1 MVWYLATEFTSENCI
16 GVSLPNNG
24 KVAHYLEET
33 RRVRRFDYAAPSQTF
48 EACALLADRGD
59 DSRALAG
66 GTDLI
71 VQMRERG
78 RKVPLIVSLRNLED
92 LKGISQ
98 NADGTLTIGAMAS
111 GNEVTHSSLVQN
123 HAFFISEGAELL
135 GSIQIRN
142 RGTLGGNVG
151 NAAPSADAAPP
162 LVAAHAT
169 AYIVGKKGTREVPVG
184 DLMTGPG
191 QLALE
196 PGELIQSFTIPA
208 LPSHTGTRYVR
219 HVPRREMDI
228 AVVGVAALVTLED
241 DLETIKD
248 ASVVLS
254 AVAPTWP
261 HATTAEQALRGQPV
275 NEKTLA
281 IAGEAA
287 AADSRPISDVRA
299 SAEYRRMMVDVYT
312 RRALTTAIE
321 RARAAS

>member
-1 MVWYLATEFTSENCI
+1 MHCI
-16 GVSLPNNG
+16 VVPWIAWQANT
-24 KVAHYLEET
+24 LEET
-33 RRVRRFDYAAPSQTF
+33 QRVNRFDYAAPTQTY

-59 DSRALAG
+59 DARVLAG

-78 RKVPLIVSLRNLED
+78 RKVPLIVSLRNLSE

-98 NADGTLTIGAMAS
+98 NSDGSLAIGAMAT
-111 GNEVTHSSLVQN
+111 GNEVHHSGVVQQ
-123 HAFFISEGAELL
+123 HAYFVSEGAELL

-169 AYIVGKKGTREVPVG
+169 ATLVGTKGSRDVPVG
-184 DLMTGPG
+184 ELMTGPG

-208 LPSHTGTRYVR
+208 LPAHTGTRYVR

-241 DLETIKD
+241 DLNTIKD

-261 HATTAEQALRGQPV
+261 HATTAEEVLRGQPV
-275 NEKTLA
+275 SEALLA
-281 IAGEAA
+281 HAGEAA
-287 AADSRPISDVRA
+287 SEDSQPISDVRA
-299 SAEYRRMMVDVYT
+299 SAAYRRMMVDVYT
-312 RRALTTAIE
+312 RRALATAIE
-321 RARAAS
+321 RAKAAH

>member
-1 MVWYLATEFTSENCI
+1 M
-16 GVSLPNNG
+16 
-24 KVAHYLEET
+24 
-33 RRVRRFDYAAPSQTF
+33 RRFDYAAPTQIF

-59 DSRALAG
+59 DARALAG

-78 RKVPLIVSLRNLED
+78 RKVPLIVSLRNLEGF
-92 LKGISQ
+92 KGISQ
-98 NADGTLTIGAMAS
+98 NADGALTIGAMAS
-111 GNEVTHSSLVQN
+111 GNEVHHSPLVQK
-123 HAFFISEGAELL
+123 HAYFISEGAELL

-169 AYIVGKKGTREVPVG
+169 ASIVGKQGTREVPVG
-184 DLMTGPG
+184 DLMVGPG

-196 PGELIQSFTIPA
+196 PGELIQSFTVPA
-208 LPSHTGTRYVR
+208 QPAHTGTRYVR

-228 AVVGVAALVTLED
+228 AVVGIAALVSLED
-241 DLETIKD
+241 DLATIKE

-261 HATTAEQALRGQPV
+261 HATTAEQTLRGQQIS
-275 NEKTLA
+275 EKLLA
-281 IAGEAA
+281 DAGEAA

-312 RRALTTAIE
+312 RRALATAIE
-321 RARAAS
+321 RAKTAV

>member
-1 MVWYLATEFTSENCI
+1 M
-16 GVSLPNNG
+16 
-24 KVAHYLEET
+24 
-33 RRVRRFDYAAPSQTF
+33 RRFDYAAPTQIF

-59 DSRALAG
+59 EARVLAG

-71 VQMRERG
+71 VQMRERD
-78 RKVPLIVSLRNLED
+78 RRVPLIVSLRNLAE

-98 NADGTLTIGAMAS
+98 NADGSLTIGAMAT
-111 GNEVTHSSLVQN
+111 GNEVHHSALVQN

-162 LVAAHAT
+162 LVAANAM
-169 AYIVGKKGTREVPVG
+169 ACLVGAKGTRDVPVG

-196 PGELIQSFTIPA
+196 PGELIQSFTVPA
-208 LPSHTGTRYVR
+208 APAHTGTRYVR

-228 AVVGVAALVTLED
+228 AVVGIAAQVTLED
-241 DLETIKD
+241 DLATIKD

-275 NEKTLA
+275 NDKTLA
-281 IAGEAA
+281 DAGEAA

-312 RRALTTAIE
+312 QRALATAIE
-321 RARAAS
+321 RARAAV

>member
-1 MVWYLATEFTSENCI
+1 M
-16 GVSLPNNG
+16 
-24 KVAHYLEET
+24 
-33 RRVRRFDYAAPSQTF
+33 RRFDYAAPTQVF

-59 DSRALAG
+59 DARVLAG

-71 VQMRERG
+71 VQMRERD
-78 RKVPLIVSLRNLED
+78 RRVPLVVSLRNLAE
-92 LKGISQ
+92 LKGIGQ
-98 NADGTLTIGAMAS
+98 NADGSLSIGAMAT
-111 GNEVTHSSLVQN
+111 GNEVHHSALVQS

-162 LVAAHAT
+162 LVAAGAT
-169 AYIVGKKGTREVPVG
+169 ACLVGTKGTRDVPVG

-196 PGELIQSFTIPA
+196 PGELIQSFNVPA
-208 LPSHTGTRYVR
+208 SPAHTGTRYVR

-228 AVVGVAALVTLED
+228 AVVGIAAQVTLED
-241 DLETIKD
+241 DLATIKD

-261 HATTAEQALRGQPV
+261 HATTAEEVLRGQPV
-275 NEKTLA
+275 SEQLLA
-281 IAGEAA
+281 HAGEAA
-287 AADSRPISDVRA
+287 ANDSQPISDVRA
-299 SAEYRRMMVDVYT
+299 SAAYRRMMVDVYT
-312 RRALTTAIE
+312 RRALATAVE
-321 RARAAS
+321 RAKAAV

>member
-1 MVWYLATEFTSENCI
+1 M
-16 GVSLPNNG
+16 
-24 KVAHYLEET
+24 
-33 RRVRRFDYAAPSQTF
+33 RRFDYAAPTEVF

-59 DSRALAG
+59 DARALAG

-71 VQMRERG
+71 VQMRERD
-78 RKVPLIVSLRNLED
+78 RRVPLVVSLRNLD
-92 LKGISQ
+92 GFKGIAQ
-98 NADGTLTIGAMAS
+98 NADGSLTIGAMAT
-111 GNEVTHSSLVQN
+111 GDEVNHSPLVQSQ
-123 HAFFISEGAELL
+123 ALFISEGAELL

-169 AYIVGKKGTREVPVG
+169 ACIVGTKGTRDVLVG

-196 PGELIQSFTIPA
+196 PGELIQSFNVPA
-208 LPSHTGTRYVR
+208 PQAHTGSRYVR

-228 AVVGVAALVTLED
+228 AVVGIAALVTLED

-261 HATTAEQALRGQPV
+261 HAITAEEVLRGQPV
-275 NEKTLA
+275 SEQLLA
-281 IAGEAA
+281 HAGEAA
-287 AADSRPISDVRA
+287 ANDSQPISDVRA
-299 SAEYRRMMVDVYT
+299 SAAYRRMMVDVYT

>member
-1 MVWYLATEFTSENCI
+1 MN
-16 GVSLPNNG
+16 
-24 KVAHYLEET
+24 
-33 RRVRRFDYAAPSQTF
+33 RFDYAAPTETF

-59 DSRALAG
+59 DARVLAG

-78 RKVPLIVSLRNLED
+78 RKIPLIVSLRNLSD
-92 LKGISQ
+92 LKGIHQ
-98 NADGTLTIGAMAS
+98 NGDGSLTIGAMAT
-111 GNEVTHSSLVQN
+111 GNEVHHSGAVQQ
-123 HAFFISEGAELL
+123 HAFFICEGAELL

-169 AYIVGKKGTREVPVG
+169 ANLVGLKGSRGVPVG

-191 QLALE
+191 QLAVN

-208 LPSHTGTRYVR
+208 LPAHTGTRYVR
-219 HVPRREMDI
+219 HVPRKEMDI

-241 DLETIKD
+241 DLTTIRD

-261 HATTAEQALRGQPV
+261 HATTAENVLRGQSIS
-275 NEKTLA
+275 EKLLA
-281 IAGEAA
+281 DAGEAA

-312 RRALTTAIE
+312 RRALATAIE
-321 RARAAS
+321 RAKAAA